1 MSDAF
6 IVSNG
11 CGGEATAQVALV
23 LEQHGRRSRAVET
36 VAALAADP
44 VFLGARRRAVILL
57 AREASA
63 ETEAELVAF
72 IEGPGRGTATIYV
85 ADSLA
90 AATYKRLLRG
100 GGEWLTREALRRELP
115 EALRR
120 IESGFAEEDAPAG
133 AVITAFLPAK
143 GGVGNTMLAA
153 ECGFAAAHRSAKAGG
168 RVAVIDLNVQSAALA
183 DRLDLEARLDF
194 SEILGRPE
202 RLDARLAEIFAAHH
216 DSGLDVYAS
225 ASRALVFEEVNGRA
239 LFALIDRL
247 SQLYAAVHVDLPAL
261 RFSWT
266 ETLLAGAD
274 AVVATGTSDVPALR
288 RLTEDAAMLD
298 RLGVDRKRTVFVV
311 NRCDTTLLG
320 GVARRA
326 EIERALPGR
335 EILMIRRD
343 EALATEAA
351 DLGRPILEFAPKK
364 PLGRDVRALADRLAT
379 TAPAATPPG
388 VRADAA

>member
-23 LEQHGRRSRAVET
+23 LEQHGRSVRAVET
-36 VAALAADP
+36 VAALVVDP
-44 VFLGARRRAVILL
+44 AFTGARRRAVVLL

-63 ETEAELVAF
+63 ATEADLVAF
-72 IEGPGRGTATIYV
+72 VEGPGRGTATVYV

-90 AATYKRLLRG
+90 AATYKRLLRA

-115 EALRR
+115 ETLRR
-120 IESGFAEEDAPAG
+120 IEGPAAEDAPTG

-153 ECGFAAAHRSAKAGG
+153 ECGYDAARRAGKTGG

-183 DRLDLEARLDF
+183 DLLDLEARLDF

-202 RLDARLAEIFAAHH
+202 RLDARLAEIFASRHG
-216 DSGLDVYAS
+216 SGLDVYAS
-225 ASRALVFEEVNGRA
+225 ASRGLVFEEVNGRA

-247 SQLYAAVHVDLPAL
+247 SQLYTAVHVDLPAL

-288 RLTEDAAMLD
+288 RLAEDAAVLD
-298 RLGVDRKRTVFVV
+298 RLGVDRKRTLFVV

-320 GVARRA
+320 GIARKG
-326 EIERALPGR
+326 EIERVLPDR
-335 EILMIRRD
+335 EVLMIRRD
-343 EALATEAA
+343 EALAGEAA

-364 PLGRDVRALADRLAT
+364 PLGRDIRALAERLAT
-379 TAPAATPPG
+379 AAPAATPPG